1 MNIFGIILL
10 AERARL
16 PVLRRRGITMAKI
29 LVVDDN
35 EDLRNTVIES
45 LQEDAHDID
54 EAANVESAMAKIDG
68 GSFDI
73 ILVDMRMP
81 LSSRTKRE
89 NEKAGIEVIDYAI
102 QQEPNQICIVMTA
115 YGSVENMY
123 EAMQQGAW
131 DYIEKPFSENR
142 LLSRIDSAL
151 ELQESGR
158 SSPIVKYQPLI
169 GGSQATR
176 EIHNLISKAAKNDAT
191 VLISGETGT
200 GKELVARAIHS
211 ESSRRHGPFV
221 AVNCAAVHPDRME
234 DDLFGHVKGGFT
246 GAERPREGYF
256 VTAEGGTIFLDE
268 IGDMPMDVQAS
279 VLRVLQERTIRAIG
293 MDSERLVD
301 VRVIS
306 ATNRDTVK
314 AVKEGKLREDLYY
327 RLNVIPIAV
336 PPLRE
341 RKEDIPLLVAYFLK
355 KHGDSSGLKE
365 VSDEAMELLCEQ
377 DWPGNVRELE
387 HTIQRVITSTEDKVV
402 QPADLSLQLPI
413 SSVGSRWSDEPERAL
428 YESFKR
434 LVELGNSWNTIEN
447 YLVALAISETE
458 QNSEAAK
465 LIGMPAN
472 TLRDK
477 RKPIRRNLKNELR
490 EFLRKQGESE
500 SEIKDKIDEI
510 ENQIVDLKTKEQR
523 RRLAEVFPLYTESR

>member
-1 MNIFGIILL
+1 
-10 AERARL
+10 
-16 PVLRRRGITMAKI
+16 MAKI
-29 LVVDDN
+29 LVVDDDK
-35 EDLRNTVIES
+35 DLRSTVIES
-45 LQEDAHDID
+45 LQEDAHDIN
-54 EAANVESAMAKIDG
+54 EAADVESAMAKIDG

-89 NEKAGIEVIDYAI
+89 NEKAGIEVIDYAL
-102 QQEPNQICIVMTA
+102 QQEPSQICIVMTA

-142 LLSRIDSAL
+142 LLSRIESAL

-158 SSPIVKYQPLI
+158 SSPSVKYQPLV
-169 GGSQATR
+169 GGSQAMR
-176 EIHNLISKAAKNDAT
+176 ELHNLISKAAQSDAT
-191 VLISGETGT
+191 VLITGETGT

-211 ESSRRHGPFV
+211 ESSRRQGPFV

-268 IGDMPMDVQAS
+268 IGDMPVDVQAS

-301 VRVIS
+301 VRVIA
-306 ATNRDTVK
+306 ATNRDTVQ
-314 AVKEGKLREDLYY
+314 AVKERRLREDLYY
-327 RLNVIPIAV
+327 RLNVISIAV

-341 RKEDIPLLVAYFLK
+341 RKEDIPLLVAHFLK
-355 KHGDSSGLKE
+355 KHRESSGLKE
-365 VSDEAMELLCEQ
+365 ISDETMELLCEQ

-387 HTIQRVITSTEDKVV
+387 HTIQRAITSSEGQII
-402 QPADLSLQLPI
+402 QPSELSLHGQI
-413 SSVGSRWSDEPERAL
+413 SSGKSSRWSDEPERAL

-434 LVELGNSWNTIEN
+434 LVELGNNWNMIEN
-447 YLVALAISETE
+447 YLVALAMSEME
-458 QNSEAAK
+458 QNTEAAK

-477 RKPIRRNLKNELR
+477 RKPIRRNLKDELK
-490 EFLRKQGESE
+490 EFLRKRGESE
-500 SEIKDKIDEI
+500 AEIKDKIDEI
-510 ENQIVDLKTKEQR
+510 ERQIGDLKTKVQR
-523 RRLAEVFPLYTESR
+523 RKLAEVFPIYTESR